1 MWSHVFF
8 LEHSV
13 ASDEVVADTT
23 ALLKMWRDVT
33 IPLPVMSICFLE
45 IMQAMLRFVYV
56 SYG

>member
-1 MWSHVFF
+1 MFF